1 MIRRPPRSTRTDTLF
16 PYTTLFRSPTASRAY
31 ADAIDL
37 RSSGNRLQTRRSDAR
52 NLGTLHLVEL
62 AIQRGEARLSALGA
76 LVVTTG
82 THTGRSAQDKL
93 IVRDVMP
100 KASVWWG
107 PANKP
112 RPAGPSTICHWF
124 YYTPPH

>member
-52 NLGTLHLVEL
+52 NLGTLHLVEQIGRAHVRTPVTNAHL
-62 AIQRGEARLSALGA
+62 VCRLLLEKKNNKYEKSIRYGRYTIAIKEKKIESHNRVDEIK
-76 LVVTTG
+76 
-82 THTGRSAQDKL
+82 H
-93 IVRDVMP
+93 
-100 KASVWWG
+100 
-107 PANKP
+107 KP
-112 RPAGPSTICHWF
+112 IIN
-124 YYTPPH
+124 